1 MTHAFP
7 HDPCATRISAWQ
19 ACPLF
24 APLEWPKYKARRKGR
39 CEPLGDDR
47 EETDMKLIDTL
58 KTAAANHALYKRTRD
73 EIARLPRDMALDIGI
88 FPEDAHRIAWAAVY
102 GK

>member
-1 MTHAFP
+1 
-7 HDPCATRISAWQ
+7 
-19 ACPLF
+19 
-24 APLEWPKYKARRKGR
+24 
-39 CEPLGDDR
+39 
-47 EETDMKLIDTL
+47 MKLIDTL

-73 EIARLPRDMALDIGI
+73 EIARLPHDMALDIGI